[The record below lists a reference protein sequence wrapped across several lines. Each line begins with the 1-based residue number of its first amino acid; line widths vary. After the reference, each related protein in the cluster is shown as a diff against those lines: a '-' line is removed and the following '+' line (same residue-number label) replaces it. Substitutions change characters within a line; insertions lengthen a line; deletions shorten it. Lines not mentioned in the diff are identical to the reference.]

1 MLTGNGA
8 WMAMEIVTI
17 PAIVASA
24 RALTPITELPHASQF
39 VLGLFLLHYVHRAL
53 IQPLRNPPRSPLH
66 ASVVLSAIAFNCI
79 NGYLHGTWIARG
91 VEAQSFGA
99 VTLAAFVLG
108 LSLFVIGAAGNI
120 WHDEVLRR
128 LRLDAPPR
136 TYGIP
141 HGGLYRWISYPNY
154 LCECASAL
162 TRVRMDRMGNC
173 SARSCAP

>member
-1 MLTGNGA
+1 
-8 WMAMEIVTI
+8 MEIVTM

-24 RALTPITELPHASQF
+24 CAQAPITELPRASKLI
-39 VLGLFLLHYVHRAL
+39 LGLFLLHYVHRAL

-66 ASVVLSAIAFNCI
+66 ASVVLSAIAFNSI

-91 VEAQSFGA
+91 VEAQRYGA

-108 LSLFVIGAAGNI
+108 LSLFVIGATGNI

-128 LRLDAPPR
+128 LRLGAPPR
-136 TYGIP
+136 TYAIP

-154 LCECASAL
+154 LCECASVL
-162 TRVRMDRMGNC
+162 TRDRMDRMGYC
-173 SARSCAP
+173 STRSCAP